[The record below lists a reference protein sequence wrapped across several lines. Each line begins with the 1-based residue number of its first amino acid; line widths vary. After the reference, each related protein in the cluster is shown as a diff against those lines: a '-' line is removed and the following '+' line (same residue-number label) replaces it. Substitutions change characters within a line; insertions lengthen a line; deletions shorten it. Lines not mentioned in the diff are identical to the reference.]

1 VSAHAAPTERSGVG
15 FAPGLRSRSGGI
27 ALPRPSA
34 DAWTTLGVGAVLAA
48 IAFVAGGGLSLGSAT
63 SVEMTLTLAGGAG
76 IAAATVAR
84 PSARPL
90 YGAWAAGL
98 MLALAALTAISLVW
112 SVKPDDSWQEASR
125 TLAYAATF
133 SLALAGARAVPERW
147 PAILGGVILA
157 AVAVSGYALLTKVF
171 PGRLNSGEIYARLRE
186 PYGYWNAIGLTA
198 ALGVPA
204 CLWLGARRSG
214 RAALNALAYPAVALL
229 LVTLMLAYSRGALL
243 ALALGLAV
251 WFTAVPL
258 RLRGAAVLLAGGAG
272 AALIVLW
279 AFSQSYLTQD
289 RVPLDLRV
297 AAGHQLG
304 ILLVAVLIALL
315 AGGLALNF
323 LTARAAPPERLRR
336 QTGIA
341 LLVALALVPVV
352 FAAGLAAS
360 HRGLVGSITHAASS
374 LTDPHAKVPPNDP
387 SRLTAIGSVRAR
399 YWNDALKAFKDHP
412 VLGNGA
418 GGYATAR
425 LRYRQDTLDVQH
437 AHGYIVQTL
446 ADLGLVGLAVTLALL
461 AAWLAAAVAASR
473 PYGLRW
479 AARGRGSGRL
489 DVVGR
494 PVRRDE
500 AYTPERV
507 GLLTML
513 AIVVVFGVHST
524 VDWTWFVPGNACVA
538 LLCAGWL
545 AGRGPLAPAGE
556 TGEGATLAFG
566 GVGVGRGG
574 VGRGGVGRGG
584 VGRGGVGRGAWR
596 GVLGGAGRGVV
607 GGDGGAA
614 GAARERLR
622 TGARRARDRGAV
634 LARAAGP
641 VRLGVAAA
649 IVIVALLAAWAE
661 WQPLRSVYAGNDALG
676 ALNRPATAQADLQ
689 NAINRDPVSVDPL
702 FELAAVQSSAGRRAA
717 AHATL
722 IRAVRL
728 QPSNPQTWAQL
739 AGFDLYTLGDAKSAL
754 ADLRAALYLDPQNA
768 DLQGEFVAALRK
780 QNPSTPVTAAV
791 PPVAPSNPGPVGP
804 GG

>member
-1 VSAHAAPTERSGVG
+1 VSAHAAPTEPSGVG

-63 SVEMTLTLAGGAG
+63 PVEMTLTLAGGAG
-76 IAAATVAR
+76 IAAATVAH

-90 YGAWAAGL
+90 YGAWAAAL
-98 MLALAALTAISLVW
+98 MLALAALTAVSLVW

-125 TLAYAATF
+125 TLAYAASF
-133 SLALAGARAVPERW
+133 CLALAWARAAPERW

-171 PGRLNSGEIYARLRE
+171 PGRLNPGEIYARLRE

-214 RAALNALAYPAVALL
+214 HAALNALAYPAVALL

-243 ALALGLAV
+243 ALALGLLV

-258 RLRGAAVLLAGGAG
+258 RLRGAAVLLTGVAG
-272 AALIVLW
+272 AAVIVLW
-279 AFSQSYLTQD
+279 AFSQSDLTQD
-289 RVPLDLRV
+289 RVPLDQRV

-315 AGGLALNF
+315 VGGLALNF
-323 LTARAAPPERLRR
+323 LAARAAPSEHLRR

-341 LLVALALVPVV
+341 LLVALALVPVA
-352 FAAGLAAS
+352 FATGLAAS

-446 ADLGLVGLAVTLALL
+446 ADLGLVGLAVSLALL

-489 DVVGR
+489 DVGR

-500 AYTPERV
+500 AYSPERV

-513 AIVVVFGVHST
+513 AIVVVFGVHSL

-556 TGEGATLAFG
+556 TSDGATLAFAGGGGG
-566 GVGVGRGG
+566 GVG
-574 VGRGGVGRGG
+574 
-584 VGRGGVGRGAWR
+584 GAWR
-596 GVLGGAGRGVV
+596 ARGRG
-607 GGDGGAA
+607 GGAA
-614 GAARERLR
+614 GTPGERLR
-622 TGARRARDRGAV
+622 TGARRARDRGAALV
-634 LARAAGP
+634 RAAGP

-649 IVIVALLAAWAE
+649 IVVVALLATWAE

-676 ALNRPATAQADLQ
+676 ALNQPATAQADLQ
-689 NAINRDPVSVDPL
+689 NAINRDPVSVEPL

-728 QPSNPQTWAQL
+728 QPSNPQTWGQL

-754 ADLRAALYLDPQNA
+754 ADLRAALYLDPQNT